1 MKMPFYDGRKFAQE
15 GLMQVAQH
23 CAQAALHAP
32 QLIGKTDVRME
43 IVAGEELKDF
53 FSVQDAANRL
63 GARLSGETY
72 KAAYQMGE
80 PPVVL
85 LIGADVTPIV
95 QAPCRAAC
103 PAGIDV
109 PRYIRLIGDGKY
121 DQAAAVVREKVPFP
135 SICAYVCRAP
145 CETKC
150 RRGTLRDRPIAIEA
164 LKRFAVD
171 HGGNID
177 GQKPSAQATGK
188 RVAVIGS
195 GPTGLTAAYYLKKVC
210 GHETTV
216 FEALSQPGGMMRVGI
231 PSYRLPRDLLDREI
245 QGIKNAGV
253 DIKTNTRVDS
263 LDELFGQGYDAV
275 LVALGT
281 HEGQKMPL
289 PGADLDGVLVSL
301 DFLRDVNLGKEVKV
315 GKRVLV
321 LGGGDVAFD
330 CARVAR
336 RLGADEVHLACLESK
351 DKMPAAPEE
360 IEQGQKEGVV
370 IHPSR
375 TFTRIAGEKG
385 HVAGVESPEV
395 ESFKFDEEGQAHVR
409 VKKGSEQILKA
420 DTVIFAMG
428 QRPEI
433 PVGFGLR
440 TGRKKALEVD
450 PQTLGAGREG
460 VFAAGDVLVG
470 TSSVIEAIAS
480 GRKAAASIDLY
491 LGGLGIIDEVVAPSE
506 QVPEV
511 SPSQKFQEQAG
522 GDPERPRMPLL
533 PVEKALAGFE
543 TVELGLT
550 EEQALL
556 ETSRCLKCD
565 QVGFDCGGCGFKTC
579 REAVINCQN
588 RLNETGG
595 EPWGWLMKGPSCI
608 WRAMELG
615 ISIDWAAAAAH
626 TLNVESR
633 VAMIP
638 AMAFMRMGYM
648 EGCTLVTVLP
658 LGPCRERWYFSPG
671 TGREDYRSA
680 EMDRRAQILQ
690 YPPLWIRFT
699 GPGRDLGRRGINV
712 KDRWWDPPY
721 TRLEIVEDDKWGN
734 GVLDRDY
741 AIFVAADEIRK
752 KNKIRRLNL
761 PKIKE
766 ILDDKKQKKQS

>member
-1 MKMPFYDGRKFAQE
+1 MKMPLYDGRKFAQE
-15 GLMQVAQH
+15 GLLHVAQH

-32 QLIGKTDVRME
+32 QLIGKTNVRME

-53 FSVQDAANRL
+53 FRVQDAANKL

-72 KAAYQMGE
+72 KAAYDMGE

-95 QAPCRAAC
+95 EAPCKAAC

-135 SICAYVCRAP
+135 SVCAYVCRAP

-171 HGGNID
+171 HAGRMDIRE
-177 GQKPSAQATGK
+177 PSTKTTGK

-195 GPTGLTAAYYLKKVC
+195 GPAGLTAAYYLKKVC
-210 GHETTV
+210 GHEVTV

-231 PSYRLPRDLLDREI
+231 PQYRLPRDLLDREI
-245 QGIKNAGV
+245 QEIKSVGV
-253 DIKTNTRVDS
+253 DIWTNTRVDS
-263 LDELFGQGYDAV
+263 LDGLFGQGYAAV
-275 LVALGT
+275 LVAVGT
-281 HEGQKMPL
+281 HEGQKPSI
-289 PGADLDGVLVSL
+289 PGADLEGVLVGM

-315 GKRVLV
+315 GQKVLV

-336 RLGADEVHLACLESK
+336 RLGAAEVHMACLESK
-351 DKMPAAPEE
+351 DKMPAALEE

-375 TFTRIAGEKG
+375 TFTKIISGKG
-385 HVAGVESPEV
+385 HVAGVECPEV
-395 ESFKFDEEGQAHVR
+395 ESFEFDEEGQAR
-409 VKKGSEQILKA
+409 IRLKKGSEQMLQA
-420 DTVIFAMG
+420 DTVIFAIG

-433 PVGFGLR
+433 PARFGLTTNR
-440 TGRKKALEVD
+440 GKTLEVD
-450 PQTLGAGREG
+450 AHTLSVGREG

-470 TSSVIEAIAS
+470 TSSVIGAIAS
-480 GRKAAASIDLY
+480 GRKAASSIDLY
-491 LGGLGIIDEVVAPSE
+491 LGGLGIIDEVLAPPE

-511 SPSQKFQEQAG
+511 SPARKSLGQAG

-533 PVEKALAGFE
+533 PVEQALAGFE
-543 TVELGLT
+543 KVELGLT
-550 EEQALL
+550 EEQAQLV
-556 ETSRCLKCD
+556 TTRCLKCD

-588 RLNETGG
+588 RFNETGG

-633 VAMIP
+633 VGMIP

-658 LGPCRERWYFSPG
+658 LGPCKEHWYFSPG

-680 EMDRRAQILQ
+680 EMERRGQMLQ
-690 YPPLWIRFT
+690 YPPLWMRFT

-734 GVLDRDY
+734 AVLDRDY

-752 KNKIRRLNL
+752 KKKTRRLNL
-761 PKIKE
+761 PKIKQ
-766 ILDDKKQKKQS
+766 ILDEKKKQP

>member
-1 MKMPFYDGRKFAQE
+1 MPLYDGKKFAQE
-15 GLMQVAQH
+15 GLLQVAQH

-32 QLIGKTDVRME
+32 QLIGKTNVKMQ
-43 IVAGEELKDF
+43 IVAGDELKDYF
-53 FSVQDAANRL
+53 RVQDAANKL

-72 KAAYQMGE
+72 KAAYDMGE

-95 QAPCRAAC
+95 EAPCRAAC

-121 DQAAAVVREKVPFP
+121 DQAALVVREKVPFP
-135 SICAYVCRAP
+135 SVCAYVCRAP
-145 CETKC
+145 CESKC

-171 HGGNID
+171 HAGSMEVP
-177 GQKPSAQATGK
+177 KSSTQATGK

-195 GPTGLTAAYYLKKVC
+195 GPAGLTAAYYLKKVC
-210 GHETTV
+210 GHEVTV
-216 FEALSQPGGMMRVGI
+216 FEALAQPGGMMRVGI
-231 PSYRLPRDLLDREI
+231 PAYRLPRELLDKEI
-245 QGIKNAGV
+245 QEIKNAGV
-253 DIKTNTRVDS
+253 DIKTDTRVDS
-263 LDELFGQGYDAV
+263 LDELLAQEYDAI
-275 LVALGT
+275 LVAVGT
-281 HEGQKMPL
+281 HEGRKLPI
-289 PGADLDGVLVSL
+289 PGADLGGVLVSM
-301 DFLRDVNLGKEVKV
+301 DFLREINLGKKVKV
-315 GKRVLV
+315 GKKVLV
-321 LGGGDVAFD
+321 LGGGNVAFD

-336 RLGADEVHLACLESK
+336 RLGAAEVHMACLESK
-351 DKMPAAPEE
+351 EKMPAAPEE
-360 IEQGQKEGVV
+360 IEQGQREGVV
-370 IHPSR
+370 FHPSR
-375 TFTRIAGEKG
+375 TFTKIVGDAGQ
-385 HVAGVESPEV
+385 VTGVECPEV
-395 ESFKFDEEGQAHVR
+395 ESFEFDEEGQARVR

-420 DTVIFAMG
+420 DTVIFAVG
-428 QRPEI
+428 QRPAI
-433 PVGFGLR
+433 PARFGLA
-440 TGRKKALEVD
+440 TGRGNTLEAD
-450 PQTLGAGREG
+450 PGTLGIGREG
-460 VFAAGDVLVG
+460 VFAAGDVLAG

-491 LGGLGIIDEVVAPSE
+491 LGGLGIIDEVLAPPE
-506 QVPEV
+506 EVPEV
-511 SPSQKFQEQAG
+511 SLARKGAEQSG
-522 GDPERPRMPLL
+522 GEPERPRPALL
-533 PVEKALAGFE
+533 PVEQALAGFE
-543 TVELGLT
+543 KVEQGLT

-565 QVGFDCGGCGFKTC
+565 QVGFDCGACGFKTC
-579 REAVINCQN
+579 REAVVNCQN

-633 VAMIP
+633 VGMIP

-680 EMDRRAQILQ
+680 EMERRAVMLQ
-690 YPPLWIRFT
+690 YPPLWMRFT

-712 KDRWWDPPY
+712 QDRWWDPPY

-734 GVLDRDY
+734 AVLDRDY
-741 AIFVAADEIRK
+741 SIFVAADEIRK
-752 KNKIRRLNL
+752 KKRIRRLNL
-761 PKIKE
+761 PRIKQ
-766 ILDDKKQKKQS
+766 ILDDKKRKKQP

>member
-1 MKMPFYDGRKFAQE
+1 MPLYDGRKLAQE
-15 GLMQVAQH
+15 GLLQVAQH

-32 QLIGKTDVRME
+32 QLIGKTTLRLEV
-43 IVAGEELKDF
+43 VAGEELKDF
-53 FSVQDAANRL
+53 FRVQDAANKL

-72 KAAYQMGE
+72 KAAYNMGE

-85 LIGADVTPIV
+85 MIGADVTPIV
-95 QAPCRAAC
+95 EAPCKAAC

-121 DQAAAVVREKVPFP
+121 DQAATVVREKVPFP
-135 SICAYVCRAP
+135 SVCAYVCRAP

-171 HGGNID
+171 HAGKIDVGG
-177 GQKPSAQATGK
+177 PSAEVTGK

-195 GPTGLTAAYYLKKVC
+195 GPAGLTAAYYLRKVC
-210 GHETTV
+210 GHDVTV
-216 FEALSQPGGMMRVGI
+216 FEALPQPGGMMRAGI
-231 PSYRLPRDLLDREI
+231 PAYRLPRDLLDREI
-245 QGIKNAGV
+245 EEVKRVGV
-253 DIKTNTRVDS
+253 EIKTNTSVDS
-263 LDELFGQGYDAV
+263 LDALFEEGYDAV
-275 LVALGT
+275 LIAVGA
-281 HEGQKMPL
+281 HEGQKPPI
-289 PGADLDGVLVSL
+289 PGADLDGVLVGL
-301 DFLRDVNLGKEVKV
+301 DFLRDVNLGKKVKV

-336 RLGADEVHLACLESK
+336 RLGAHEVHLTCLEPK
-351 DKMPAAPEE
+351 ARMPAAPEE
-360 IEQGQKEGVV
+360 IEQGDKEGLV

-375 TFTRIAGEKG
+375 TLTRIVGEKG
-385 HVAGVESPEV
+385 HVTGVECPEV
-395 ESFKFDEEGQAHVR
+395 ESFEFDEGGTAKVR
-409 VKKGSEQILKA
+409 VKKGSEQMMQV
-420 DTVIFAMG
+420 DTLIFAIG

-433 PVGFGLR
+433 PARFGLT
-440 TGRKKALEVD
+440 TGLRKTIEVD
-450 PQTLGAGREG
+450 SQTLNAGREG
-460 VFAAGDVLVG
+460 VFAAGDDLVG

-480 GRKAAASIDLY
+480 GRKAASSIDLY
-491 LGGLGIIDEVVAPSE
+491 LGGLGIIDEVWAPPE

-511 SPSQKFQEQAG
+511 SPALEALG
-522 GDPERPRMPLL
+522 RAAREPERPQIRRL
-533 PVEKALAGFE
+533 PAEQALSGFE
-543 TVELGLT
+543 KDEAGLT
-550 EEQALL
+550 EEEALL
-556 ETSRCLKCD
+556 ETTRCLKCD

-588 RLNETGG
+588 RINETGG
-595 EPWGWLMKGPSCI
+595 EPWGWIMKGPSCI

-633 VAMIP
+633 VGMIP
-638 AMAFMRMGYM
+638 ATAFMRMGYM

-671 TGREDYRSA
+671 TGREDYRPA
-680 EMDRRAQILQ
+680 EMERRGLMLQ
-690 YPPLWIRFT
+690 YPPLWMRFT

-734 GVLDRDY
+734 AVLDRDY

-752 KNKIRRLNL
+752 KKKIRRLNL

-766 ILDDKKQKKQS
+766 TLDKKKQPS

>member
-1 MKMPFYDGRKFAQE
+1 M
-15 GLMQVAQH
+15 
-23 CAQAALHAP
+23 
-32 QLIGKTDVRME
+32 
-43 IVAGEELKDF
+43 
-53 FSVQDAANRL
+53 QDAANRL

-72 KAAYQMGE
+72 KAAYDMGE

-95 QAPCRAAC
+95 EAPCRAAC

-135 SICAYVCRAP
+135 SVCAYVCRAP
-145 CETKC
+145 CESKC

-171 HGGNID
+171 HAAKMD
-177 GQKPSAQATGK
+177 VRKPSAQATGK
-188 RVAVIGS
+188 RVAVVGS
-195 GPTGLTAAYYLKKVC
+195 GPAGLTAAYYLRKVC
-210 GHETTV
+210 GHEVTV
-216 FEALSQPGGMMRVGI
+216 FETLPQPGGMMRVGI
-231 PSYRLPRDLLDREI
+231 PAYRLPRELLEKEI
-245 QGIKNAGV
+245 Q
-253 DIKTNTRVDS
+253 DIKSVGVSIKTDTKVDS
-263 LDELFGQGYDAV
+263 LDGLLGEGYNAV
-275 LVALGT
+275 LVAVGT
-281 HEGQKMPL
+281 HEGQKPSIA
-289 PGADLDGVLVSL
+289 GADLDGVLVST
-301 DFLRDVNLGKEVKV
+301 DFLSAVNLGKEVKV

-336 RLGADEVHLACLESK
+336 RLGAAEVHMACLESK

-360 IEQGQKEGVV
+360 IEQGQREGVV
-370 IHPSR
+370 LHPSC
-375 TFTRIAGEKG
+375 TVTKMVGEAGR
-385 HVAGVESPEV
+385 VAGVEYPEV
-395 ESFKFDEEGQAHVR
+395 EFFEFDDEGQAQVR
-409 VKKGSEQILKA
+409 VKKGSEQILKI
-420 DTVIFAMG
+420 DTVIFAIG
-428 QRPEI
+428 QRPAI
-433 PVGFGLR
+433 PARFGLA
-440 TGRKKALEVD
+440 TGRRKTLEVD
-450 PQTLGAGREG
+450 PETLNVGREG

-470 TSSVIEAIAS
+470 TSSVIEAISS
-480 GRKAAASIDLY
+480 GRKAASSIDLY
-491 LGGLGIIDEVVAPSE
+491 LGGLGIIDEVLAPPE

-511 SPSQKFQEQAG
+511 SLARKAAEPSG

-533 PVEKALAGFE
+533 PVEQALTGFE
-543 TVELGLT
+543 KVELGLT

-565 QVGFDCGGCGFKTC
+565 QVGFDCGGCGFETC

-595 EPWGWLMKGPSCI
+595 EPWGWLMKGPSCV

-626 TLNVESR
+626 TFNVESR
-633 VAMIP
+633 VGMIP

-680 EMDRRAQILQ
+680 EMERRGVMLQ
-690 YPPLWIRFT
+690 YPPLWMRFT

-734 GVLDRDY
+734 AVLDRDY

-752 KNKIRRLNL
+752 KKKIRRLNL
-761 PKIKE
+761 PKIKQA
-766 ILDDKKQKKQS
+766 LDDKKQKKQA